1 METQCPSTSPNLF
14 QTSHSRWLAITHR
27 APSSHSSFF
36 YGVKSTKIYCRP
48 TCAARIARRA
58 NVVFYD
64 TAGQARRDGFRP
76 CKRCKPDNAS
86 FLGEKEEVV
95 ARVITLLR
103 VKKDAVAMKRGVKEL
118 AQEVGVS
125 PSYLCRAF
133 KKTMGVTVG
142 AYIME
147 FEKEISH
154 GKGESS
160 IQYFENH
167 GLDMADVGTGLL
179 TPVETAR
186 NSPAPIDGL
195 EQGLVEG
202 SVGNVEENLDM
213 NFNIDEWFW
222 TDDFLNDSTYGW
234 AIQGAS

>member
-1 METQCPSTSPNLF
+1 METQSPSTSCNLF
-14 QTSHSRWLAITHR
+14 QTSHSRWLAVTHR
-27 APSSHSSFF
+27 APSSHSSFL

-64 TAGQARRDGFRP
+64 TVDQARRDGFRP

-103 VKKDAVAMKRGVKEL
+103 VNKDAVAMKGGLKEL

-133 KKTMGVTVG
+133 KKTMGITVG

-147 FEKEISH
+147 FEKEV
-154 GKGESS
+154 GQGEMEGSVQSS
-160 IQYFENH
+160 GIN
-167 GLDMADVGTGLL
+167 GLDVGTGLL
-179 TPVETAR
+179 TLAVTAR
-186 NSPAPIDGL
+186 NSPVPVEGL
-195 EQGLVEG
+195 EGGLVVEG
-202 SVGNVEENLDM
+202 SVGNVEENRDL

-234 AIQGAS
+234 PIQGNS

>member
-1 METQCPSTSPNLF
+1 METQPSAASSNLF

-27 APSSHSSFF
+27 APSSHSSFL
-36 YGVKSTKIYCRP
+36 YGIKSTKIYCRP
-48 TCAARIARRA
+48 TCAARIAHRA

-64 TAGQARRDGFRP
+64 TAEQARRDGFRS

-103 VKKDAVAMKRGVKEL
+103 VKNAAAMRRGLKGL

-133 KKTMGVTVG
+133 KTTMGVTVG

-147 FEKEISH
+147 FEREISH
-154 GKGESS
+154 GEEESPV
-160 IQYFENH
+160 QYYENH
-167 GLDMADVGTGLL
+167 GLNMVDVGTGLL
-179 TPVETAR
+179 TPAEIAR
-186 NSPAPIDGL
+186 NSPAPVDGL
-195 EQGLVEG
+195 EQG
-202 SVGNVEENLDM
+202 
-213 NFNIDEWFW
+213 
-222 TDDFLNDSTYGW
+222 
-234 AIQGAS
+234 